1 MESMADTPAISSPQ
15 PNVSPT
21 LGTPLGEQNP
31 ATSPAPPA
39 TIQIGTP
46 INDKLQRALA
56 YFEQNTTRKEFF
68 INPSMF
74 LYIWPCTFDKED
86 NLIASIPRVNH
97 NNIDAGIV
105 YDIMNNMMG
114 DVCKVSP
121 QNKPEMGD
129 DLELFAIQWNKVRLK

>member
-21 LGTPLGEQNP
+21 VGTPLGEQNS
-31 ATSPAPPA
+31 ATSPSPPA

-56 YFEQNTTRKEFF
+56 YFEQNTTRKDFF

-86 NLIASIPRVNH
+86 NLIAYIPRVNH
-97 NNIDAGIV
+97 NNINAGIV
-105 YDIMNNMMG
+105 YDIMYAI
-114 DVCKVSP
+114 S
-121 QNKPEMGD
+121 ED
-129 DLELFAIQWNKVRLK
+129 DGYT